1 MRRLVRTAAADAIPG
16 TNGEGI
22 IGGDIGAGGRGV
34 VFDDVARELSRSGIS
49 ARGGVHDE
57 RGRVCAGLIVDCSE
71 RIVERDA
78 TSVLFRANFELCIYN
93 M

>member
-1 MRRLVRTAAADAIPG
+1 MRRLVRTTAADAIPG

-57 RGRVCAGLIVDCSE
+57 RGRVCAGLIVE
-71 RIVERDA
+71 
-78 TSVLFRANFELCIYN
+78 LFRADCRERRDICPFSREL
-93 M
+93 